1 MRTCV
6 RGRNTLGVS
15 NRCEG
20 RVASIVDGETAVV
33 VAREFDGNHATR
45 RLPSGGVAKVAHL
58 YGNAP
63 IVRERLIEIIA
74 PDRPVFCWRP
84 VGVGQGS
91 FEGAIVVDEFVQP
104 VHGSLQDQILT
115 GDQ

>member
-6 RGRNTLGVS
+6 KECNALGVS

-20 RVASIVDGETAVV
+20 RVAPIVDCKAAVM
-33 VAREFDGNHATR
+33 VACELDGNHAIR

-63 IVRERLIEIIA
+63 IVRKRLIEIIA
-74 PDRPVFCWRP
+74 PDCPVFRWRP
-84 VGVGQGS
+84 VGIGQGS
-91 FEGAIVVDEFVQP
+91 FKL
-104 VHGSLQDQILT
+104 SLIHI
-115 GDQ
+115 